1 MQGYF
6 SALKLIKGANILF
19 LLSLTFPSEWV
30 SWPLWVALILWKRS
44 WVNGVILVFCGV
56 NTWKSVMSNQ
66 ALLLPDDKGRRRG
79 GEQPEQAE
87 LRGGWRC
94 EGGGDFSSRMPGD
107 DCNQFALYAI
117 GWRLDLFSETYTFNC
132 SREERESDQVNLA
145 DRGTIFGGF
154 SCIQRHHFHFYLL
167 LVLSFIMGCLQY
179 LMRGRL
185 TWKCLYNK
193 YSLYKQPLWAVKT
206 YSSTTFLLGSV
217 LPNMLHQTEVE
228 NWTLKMSKHC
238 TLNLLF
244 MPSAAH
250 QACFFLVESNQ
261 RLNLTQKC

>member
-1 MQGYF
+1 MRECSTGGGAATRVAPAVSF
-6 SALKLIKGANILF
+6 HLTGHPGDLKFPGRSAQYLPIQPAFVCLIEIL
-19 LLSLTFPSEWV
+19 
-30 SWPLWVALILWKRS
+30 LILGNK
-44 WVNGVILVFCGV
+44 NGG
-56 NTWKSVMSNQ
+56 TP

-145 DRGTIFGGF
+145 DRGTIFGVF

-185 TWKCLYNK
+185 TRKCSCNK
-193 YSLYKQPLWAVKT
+193 YSDVKT
-206 YSSTTFLLGSV
+206 AFESS
-217 LPNMLHQTEVE
+217 QDI
-228 NWTLKMSKHC
+228 
-238 TLNLLF
+238 
-244 MPSAAH
+244 
-250 QACFFLVESNQ
+250 
-261 RLNLTQKC
+261 

>member
-1 MQGYF
+1 MGRKLEAGWRQFQLLFARQVTRETSSSRAGQTNIFQFFVWLATGPTFGYF
-6 SALKLIKGANILF
+6 LWTDSDYRKQDIILKIGNEIGG
-19 LLSLTFPSEWV
+19 TP
-30 SWPLWVALILWKRS
+30 
-44 WVNGVILVFCGV
+44 
-56 NTWKSVMSNQ
+56 

-185 TWKCLYNK
+185 T
-193 YSLYKQPLWAVKT
+193 
-206 YSSTTFLLGSV
+206 
-217 LPNMLHQTEVE
+217 
-228 NWTLKMSKHC
+228 
-238 TLNLLF
+238 
-244 MPSAAH
+244 
-250 QACFFLVESNQ
+250 
-261 RLNLTQKC
+261 